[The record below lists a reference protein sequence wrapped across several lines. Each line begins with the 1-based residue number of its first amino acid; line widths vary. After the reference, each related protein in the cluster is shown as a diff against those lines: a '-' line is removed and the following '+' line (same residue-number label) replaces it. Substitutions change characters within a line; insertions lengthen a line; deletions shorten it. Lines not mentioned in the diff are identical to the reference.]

1 MPKILSI
8 KQYPDPILLE
18 RAEEVGEIT
27 PEIRTLIM
35 DMWETMDTLNG
46 LGLAATQVGVMKR
59 VIVFKDGD
67 GHNVELINPEIME
80 FEGEVYQQE
89 SCFSIPGF
97 SGVVKRYAAVTVRG
111 LDMHGFER
119 MYDSIITSVNAYAL
133 QHEIDH
139 LDGVLFIERDMNR
152 QSRRAWQRFCKKRRW

>member
-1 MPKILSI
+1 MQKLEI
-8 KQYPDPILLE
+8 KKFNEPVLRE
-18 RAEEVGEIT
+18 KCEEVGEIT

-139 LDGVLFIERDMNR
+139 LEGMTILDHVNVL
-152 QSRRAWQRFCKKRRW
+152 KKLKLQKKLEH

>member
-1 MPKILSI
+1 MAKILSI
-8 KQYPDPILLE
+8 KQYPDSVLNTQ
-18 RAEEVGEIT
+18 AEPVEEIT

-35 DMWETMDTLNG
+35 DMWETMDALNG

-97 SGVVKRYAAVTVRG
+97 SGVVKRHAAVTVRG

-139 LDGVLFIERDMNR
+139 LDGVLFIERGMNR
-152 QSRRAWQRFCKKRRW
+152 KSRQAWKKHCRKRR